1 MIEIT
6 IHGRGGLGAVTA
18 ARLLAEAAFRE
29 GKHCQAFPS
38 FGAERR
44 GAPVAA
50 FVRINEKPIRA
61 RGMVY
66 APDHVVV
73 LDPSLIDAVEI
84 TQGLKRDGWVII
96 NSKNKPNRLS
106 WPKIAWVDATTI
118 ANETLGRPIVN
129 TAMLG
134 ALVKVTEIVS
144 LTSLTKTVEEYFKG
158 KGAVGN
164 VNAVR
169 QAYEGVRTE

>member
-1 MIEIT
+1 MLEIT
-6 IHGRGGLGAVTA
+6 IHGRGGLSAVTA

-44 GAPVAA
+44 GAPVEA
-50 FVRINEKPIRA
+50 FVRIDEKPVRA
-61 RGMVY
+61 RGLVY
-66 APDHVVV
+66 TPDHVVV
-73 LDPSLIDAVEI
+73 LDPSLAEVIDV
-84 TQGLKRDGWVII
+84 TRGLKRNGWVVI
-96 NSKNKPNRLS
+96 NSKNRPQQLRWNN
-106 WPKIAWVDATTI
+106 IAWVDATRI

-134 ALVKVTEIVS
+134 AFVRITGTVN
-144 LTSLTKTVEEYFKG
+144 LTSLIKTVEEYFKG

-164 VNAVR
+164 VNAVKL
-169 QAYEGVRTE
+169 AYEEVRIG